1 MKFRMAEKSLFAILL
16 RSPWWASFAIA
27 AGIVLVVRVALP
39 EPFSVGGMMAAIPFL
54 GIGFVTAW
62 RQLRAPS
69 AARVAAALD
78 GIESMSWRDFSSTL
92 EDAFRRDGYAI
103 KRLEG
108 GAADFEMAKAGRTA
122 LVSCKRW
129 KAASTGVL
137 PLRELDA
144 LAKARDAHDGIYVA
158 VGGITEN
165 ARRYAAERKLRLLEG
180 VELAQLMPGVQHA
193 KWHPPK

>member
-1 MKFRMAEKSLFAILL
+1 MAEKSLFAILL
-16 RSPWWASFAIA
+16 RSSWWMSFAIA
-27 AGIVLVVRVALP
+27 AGIALVARTVLP
-39 EPFSVGGMMAAIPFL
+39 EPYAVGGMLAAIPFL

-62 RQLRAPS
+62 RQLRAPN
-69 AARVAAALD
+69 AARVAAAIQ

-108 GAADFEMAKAGRTA
+108 SAADFEMTKAGRTS

-129 KAASTGVL
+129 KAASTGVE

-144 LAKARDAHDGIYVA
+144 LTRARDAHEGIHVA
-158 VGGITEN
+158 VGGVTEN
-165 ARRYAAERKLRLLEG
+165 ARRYAAQNNLRLLEG
-180 VELAQLMPGVQHA
+180 VELAQLLPGVRHA
-193 KWHPPK
+193 RWHSPK